1 VIFVAR
7 GLTFHEPEPE
17 DNEELA
23 VRKLAFSELF
33 GMVMRGEVRDCLTV
47 AAVMK
52 VNLLL
57 MNGELAP

>member
-1 VIFVAR
+1 M
-7 GLTFHEPEPE
+7 
-17 DNEELA
+17 
-23 VRKLAFSELF
+23 RKLAFSELF
-33 GMVMRGEVRDCLTV
+33 GMVMRGEVRDSLTV